1 MGFHT
6 PGGASLGGRV
16 HVAAMGHGSLCQ
28 GSFEFLTMV
37 GISSPKSRG
46 SQRGGTGLSCK

>member
-16 HVAAMGHGSLCQ
+16 HVAAMRHGSLGRRYLPWLRTQ
-28 GSFEFLTMV
+28 R
-37 GISSPKSRG
+37 SSDVKSRG
-46 SQRGGTGLSCK
+46 SQRGGTGSGVL